1 MILASK
7 MNLGIDFEQSG
18 ACRRF
23 DRSAFDLPG
32 GWAVLGWGGVLR
44 Y

>member
-1 MILASK
+1 

-32 GWAVLGWGGVLR
+32 GSAGGGMLR